1 MGLVRLL
8 ACSDLIIYLRKM
20 KSNIYKKSIANFL
33 ECDPERIFLY
43 WKGRVALYSILK
55 AMELE
60 KNDEVIIPAL
70 TCVVV
75 PNAIIYAGLKPD
87 YVDVDE
93 TTFNINVSLIESSI
107 TEKTKAIVCQ
117 NTFGLS
123 SNIEQILSI
132 AKKYNLFT
140 IEDCTHGFG
149 GYYNGKPNGSY
160 CDAAFYSTQWNKP
173 FSTGIGGFLVVKNDS
188 LFSKL
193 KNLESIKTK
202 PGFRE
207 IGLLKFLLL
216 FRKTFINK
224 YTQPVLVSVYR
235 FLSKYNFILG
245 SNQGNELKSTE
256 MPKSYFKDISNVQ
269 ITAGIKSLIGLKELN
284 QLRFKNANDYTNFL
298 KSNNKN
304 YVKEEY
310 FGNHMFLK
318 YPLLV
323 KDREAFNESARSMK
337 IVLGDWFISPLH
349 PVLEELDK
357 WYFDPQKFPIASRL
371 AKNLVNLPTD
381 IKNNSDVIRF
391 LRQNISN
398 IF

>member
-1 MGLVRLL
+1 
-8 ACSDLIIYLRKM
+8 M
-20 KSNIYKKSIANFL
+20 KSDIYKKSIAAFL
-33 ECDPERIFLY
+33 ECNPERIFLY

-75 PNAIIYAGLKPD
+75 PNAIIYAGLKPV

-93 TTFNINVSLIESSI
+93 TTFNMNVSLIESSI
-107 TEKTKAIVCQ
+107 TEKTKVIVCQ

-132 AKKYNLFT
+132 AKKHKLYT

-173 FSTGIGGFLVVKNDS
+173 FSTGIGGFLIANNEF

-193 KNLESIKTK
+193 KTIEAQKSK
-202 PGFRE
+202 PGLGE
-207 IGLLKFLLL
+207 ISLLKFLLY
-216 FRKTFINK
+216 FRKVAINK
-224 YTQPVLVSVYR
+224 YTQPLLVSIYR
-235 FLSKYNFILG
+235 FLSKYNFVLG
-245 SNQGNELKSTE
+245 SNQGDELNSTK
-256 MPKSYFKDISNVQ
+256 MPKNYFKDISKVQ
-269 ITAGIKSLIGLKELN
+269 IRAGIKSLSRLKEVN
-284 QLRFKNANDYTNFL
+284 SLRLKNANDYSSFL
-298 KSNNKN
+298 KANNKN
-304 YVKEEY
+304 YVKEEH
-310 FGNHMFLK
+310 FKNHMFLK

-323 KDREAFNESARSMK
+323 KDRESFNAAARKRK

-349 PVLEELDK
+349 PIEGELK
-357 WYFDPQKFPIASRL
+357 NWFFESSNFPVATKL
-371 AKNLVNLPTD
+371 AKSLVNLPTD
-381 IKNNSDVIRF
+381 IKNNSNVLGF
-391 LRQNISN
+391 LKDNIEN
-398 IF
+398 II

>member
-1 MGLVRLL
+1 
-8 ACSDLIIYLRKM
+8 M
-20 KSNIYKKSIANFL
+20 KLSIYKKSIATFL
-33 ECDPERIFLY
+33 ECDPERILLY

-55 AMELE
+55 AMELD
-60 KNDEVIIPAL
+60 KDDEVIIPAL

-75 PNAIIYAGLKPD
+75 PNAIIYAGLKPV

-93 TTFNINVSLIESSI
+93 TTFNMNVSLIEPSI
-107 TEKTKAIVCQ
+107 TKKTKAIVCQ

-123 SNIEQILSI
+123 SNIEKILSI
-132 AKKYNLFT
+132 ANKYNLFT

-173 FSTGIGGFLVVKNDS
+173 FSTGIGGFLVIKNDS

-193 KNLESIKTK
+193 KKLELNKSK
-202 PGFRE
+202 PGFGE
-207 IGLLKFLLL
+207 ISLLKFLLL

-256 MPKSYFKDISNVQ
+256 MPKNYFKDISNVQ
-269 ITAGIKSLIGLKELN
+269 IKAGIKSLSGLKEFN

-298 KSNNKN
+298 KSNNRN

-310 FGNHMFLK
+310 FDNHMFLK

-349 PVLEELDK
+349 PVKEDLSK
-357 WYFDPQKFPIASRL
+357 WFFDQANFPIATRMANS
-371 AKNLVNLPTD
+371 LVNLPTD
-381 IKNNSDVIRF
+381 LKDNSAVIRF
-391 LRQNISN
+391 LTGHLEN